1 MNRHPQSPATE
12 PERGLI
18 LPGLL
23 AMLLAMLLLA
33 GCAPMR
39 QPEEAPSGS
48 APTPAVVTDERELIV
63 LTATPVERLV
73 SRAEARGYVLRAIHP
88 LAELDDVLVVLRIP
102 EGRTIPEAIE
112 EIEAA
117 VPGVT
122 AGAHHLYRLQSAVP
136 VGRNYAGQLIRWP
149 ENGCVAS
156 QPVGLIDAGVS
167 PEHPGLADGRIAQR
181 RFISGNAPP
190 ATDHGTVMADLL
202 VGPGRL
208 RGGQLYSANVVDPV
222 RGAGDMAGVVSILRA
237 VDWMRANG
245 VSIVNISLA
254 GPRNRLMNRAL
265 GRAAE
270 ANMVFVA
277 AAGNLG
283 PDAPPQYPAA
293 FPFVLAVTAVDRDRE
308 VYRDAIRGGHIDLA
322 APGVDI
328 LIESEGRLRV
338 KSGTSMAAPFVTAV
352 LAAKPAP
359 SIPGVNAARER
370 LQSRAI
376 DLGVPGRDP
385 VYGAG
390 LVMAPP
396 TCIG

>member
-1 MNRHPQSPATE
+1 MSKQLLRHRTASDRTW
-12 PERGLI
+12 L
-18 LPGLL
+18 LPTVQVMMV
-23 AMLLAMLLLA
+23 ALLLLT
-33 GCAPMR
+33 GCASVR
-39 QPEEAPSGS
+39 LADGS
-48 APTPAVVTDERELIV
+48 PDNAASPPAVMDARELIV

-73 SRAEARGYVLRAIHP
+73 AGAEARGYVVQAIHP
-88 LAELDDVLVVLRIP
+88 LAELDDVLVVFRIP

-122 AGAHHLYRLQSAVP
+122 AGAHHLYQIQSSIP
-136 VGRNYAGQLIRWP
+136 SGRDYAGGLIQWP

-167 PEHPGLADGRIAQR
+167 PEHPGLIDGRIAQR

-202 VGPGRL
+202 IGPGRL
-208 RGGQLYSANVVDPV
+208 RGGRLYSANVVDPAQG
-222 RGAGDMAGVVSILRA
+222 RGDMAGVVSILRA
-237 VDWMRANG
+237 VDWMRSNG
-245 VSIVNISLA
+245 VSIINISLA

-270 ANMVFVA
+270 AKMVFVA

-293 FPFVLAVTAVDRDRE
+293 FPFVLAVTAVDRDRN

-338 KSGTSMAAPFVTAV
+338 KSGTSVAAPFVTAV
-352 LAAKPAP
+352 LAAKPSA
-359 SIPGVNAARER
+359 SIPDINTAREK

-376 DLGVPGRDP
+376 DLGEPGPDP

-396 TCIG
+396 TCFG